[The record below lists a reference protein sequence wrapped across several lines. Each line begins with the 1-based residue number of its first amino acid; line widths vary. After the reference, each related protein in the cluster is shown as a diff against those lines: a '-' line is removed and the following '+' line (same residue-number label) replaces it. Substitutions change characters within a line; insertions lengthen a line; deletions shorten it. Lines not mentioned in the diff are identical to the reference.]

1 MQEVTLSSSEGLC
14 AVVLYDYDA
23 EEDNELTLR
32 EGQKLI
38 HVDQVDEGWWS
49 ATGPDG
55 SVGLFPA
62 NYVELLESQAT
73 SQEVAAAPEPTAAP
87 SAPEV
92 PPAPPAPPALP
103 APPAPPAPEAPP
115 APPVPPA
122 SVPEP
127 AAAPTN
133 YAIALYDYDID
144 EDNEIALAEGDRI
157 VDIEFASDDWW
168 SGTNERTGATG
179 LFPANYVEYQ
189 S

>member
-1 MQEVTLSSSEGLC
+1 M
-14 AVVLYDYDA
+14 VLYDYDA
-23 EEDNELTLR
+23 EEDNELSLR

-62 NYVELLESQAT
+62 NYVELLE
-73 SQEVAAAPEPTAAP
+73 P
-87 SAPEV
+87 
-92 PPAPPAPPALP
+92 PPAPPAPSAS
-103 APPAPPAPEAPP
+103 APET
-115 APPVPPA
+115 
-122 SVPEP
+122 

-133 YAIALYDYDID
+133 SAIALYDYDID